1 MFFVPLSC
9 FIALLRTFTPG
20 LYIVMTVDN
29 HLVSDPRELAGF
41 LICDDDSCVVN
52 MDLIMLNIYPSH
64 TNLFIVFI
72 VKECSS
78 VFKSIGSIEVIT

>member
-1 MFFVPLSC
+1 MMFFVPLSC

-52 MDLIMLNIYPSH
+52 MYGFDYVEHISLSH
-64 TNLFIVFI
+64 
-72 VKECSS
+72 
-78 VFKSIGSIEVIT
+78 